1 MNIRIGTR
9 GSQLALWQAHY
20 VADRLHRGGLTT
32 DIITISTKG
41 DQQQEVSIAEIG
53 TQGVFTQEIE
63 AQLQGG
69 AIDIAV
75 HSAKD
80 LPSELPGPFEIIAF
94 TERERATDVLLSH
107 KNLSELTSAS
117 DWVVGTSSARRR
129 ALLNHYYPALRTV
142 DMRGNL
148 QTRVAKM
155 QAGQCDALMLA
166 YAGVHRMKYD
176 EMIRH
181 EFSLQQIIPPVGQGS
196 IAVEVL
202 RTLDNKKKKRVRQ
215 CVDHPAAALQLRTE
229 RAFLRTLRGGCSIP
243 VFAHAEVADGHLR
256 IRGGVV
262 SLDGQ
267 HLVSDQV
274 EGPLETAETVG
285 EQLAQQ
291 VLQQGGKQILNEIRA
306 SSL

>member
-9 GSQLALWQAHY
+9 GSQLALWQAHH
-20 VADRLHRGGLTT
+20 VADRLQRGGLTT
-32 DIITISTKG
+32 EIITISTKG
-41 DQQQEVSIAEIG
+41 DQRQEVSIAEIG

-63 AQLQGG
+63 AQLQAH

-80 LPSELPGPFEIIAF
+80 LPSELPEPFEIVAF
-94 TERERATDVLLSH
+94 TERERPTDVLLSH
-107 KNLSELTSAS
+107 KTLPELTSAS

-129 ALLNHYYPALRTV
+129 ALLNHFYPKLQTV

-166 YAGVHRMKYD
+166 YAGVHRMQYD

-181 EFSLQQIIPPVGQGS
+181 EFPLLQITPPVGQGC
-196 IAVEVL
+196 IAVEML
-202 RTLDNKKKKRVRQ
+202 RTLEEEKKELIRQ
-215 CVDHPAAALQLRTE
+215 HVNHPPTALQLRTE

-243 VFAHAEVADGHLR
+243 VFAHAETIDGRLR

-267 HLVSDQV
+267 HLVVDQA
-274 EGPLETAETVG
+274 EGPETTAEALG
-285 EQLAQQ
+285 EQLAQR
-291 VLQQGGKQILNEIRA
+291 VLQRGGEQILADIRA
-306 SSL
+306 

>member
-20 VADRLHRGGLTT
+20 VADRLQRGGSTT
-32 DIITISTKG
+32 EIVTISTKG
-41 DQQQEVSIAEIG
+41 DQRQEVSIAQIG

-63 AQLQGG
+63 AQLQ
-69 AIDIAV
+69 ARTIDIAV

-80 LPSELPGPFEIIAF
+80 LPSELPEPFEIIAF
-94 TERERATDVLLSH
+94 TERERPTDVLLSH
-107 KNLSELTSAS
+107 KNLSDLTSAS
-117 DWVVGTSSARRR
+117 GWIVGTSSARRR
-129 ALLNHYYPALRTV
+129 ALLNHHYPALRTV

-181 EFSLQQIIPPVGQGS
+181 EFSLEQVTPPVGQGS

-202 RTLDNKKKKRVRQ
+202 GALDEEKKEWVRQ
-215 CVDHPAAALQLRTE
+215 HVNHPVTARQLRAE

-243 VFAHAEVADGHLR
+243 VFAHAELAGSQLR

-262 SLDGQ
+262 SIDGQ
-267 HLVSDQV
+267 HLVVDQV
-274 EGPLETAETVG
+274 EGPEVTAEALG
-285 EQLAQQ
+285 EQLAQR
-291 VLQQGGKQILNEIRA
+291 VLQQGGKQILDEIRA
-306 SSL
+306 S

>member
-20 VADRLHRGGLTT
+20 VADRLQRGGLTT
-32 DIITISTKG
+32 EIVTISTKG
-41 DQQQEVSIAEIG
+41 DQRQEVSIAEIG

-63 AQLQGG
+63 AQLQ
-69 AIDIAV
+69 AQTIDIAV

-80 LPSELPGPFEIIAF
+80 LPSELPEPFEIVAF
-94 TERERATDVLLSH
+94 TERERPTDVLLSH
-107 KNLSELTSAS
+107 KNLSDLTPAS

-129 ALLNHYYPALRTV
+129 ALLNHHYPALRTV
-142 DMRGNL
+142 DIRGNL

-181 EFSLQQIIPPVGQGS
+181 EFPLLEITPPVGQGC
-196 IAVEVL
+196 IAVEAL
-202 RTLDNKKKKRVRQ
+202 RTLAKEKKELLRQ
-215 CVDHPAAALQLRTE
+215 CVNHPVTALQLCTE

-243 VFAHAEVADGHLR
+243 VFAHAEVANNHLR

-267 HLVSDQV
+267 HLVVDQL
-274 EGPLETAETVG
+274 EGPEATAEALG
-285 EQLAQQ
+285 EQLAQR
-291 VLQQGGKQILNEIRA
+291 VLQQGGEQILAKIRT
-306 SSL
+306 

>member
-20 VADRLHRGGLTT
+20 VADRLRQGGLTT
-32 DIITISTKG
+32 EIITISTKG
-41 DQQQEVSIAEIG
+41 DQRQEVSIAEIG

-63 AQLQGG
+63 AQLL
-69 AIDIAV
+69 ARTIDIAV

-80 LPSELPGPFEIIAF
+80 LPSELPDPFEIIAF
-94 TERERATDVLLSH
+94 TERERPTDVLLSH
-107 KNLSELTSAS
+107 KNLPDLTSAS

-129 ALLNHYYPALRTV
+129 ALLNHHYPALRTV

-155 QAGQCDALMLA
+155 QAGHCDALMLA

-181 EFSLQQIIPPVGQGS
+181 EFPLEQVTPPVGQGC

-202 RTLDNKKKKRVRQ
+202 RTLKEEKRALVHQ
-215 CVDHPAAALQLRTE
+215 CINHATTALQLRTE

-243 VFAHAEVADGHLR
+243 VFAHAEVADDRLR

-262 SLDGQ
+262 SLNGQ
-267 HLVSDQV
+267 HLVMDQL
-274 EGPLETAETVG
+274 EGSEATAEALG
-285 EQLAQQ
+285 EQLAQR
-291 VLQQGGKQILNEIRA
+291 VLQQGGKQILDEIRA
-306 SSL
+306 

>member
-9 GSQLALWQAHY
+9 GSRLALWQAHY
-20 VADRLHRGGLTT
+20 VADRLQRGGSTT
-32 DIITISTKG
+32 EIITISTKG
-41 DQQQEVSIAEIG
+41 DQRQEVSIAEIG

-63 AQLQGG
+63 AQLRAQT
-69 AIDIAV
+69 IDIAV

-80 LPSELPGPFEIIAF
+80 LPSELPEAFELIAF
-94 TERERATDVLLSH
+94 TERERPTDVLLSH
-107 KNLSELTSAS
+107 KNLPELTSAS

-129 ALLNHYYPALRTV
+129 ALLNHHYPALRTV

-181 EFSLQQIIPPVGQGS
+181 EFPLPEITPPVGQGS
-196 IAVEVL
+196 IAVEAL
-202 RTLDNKKKKRVRQ
+202 CTLAQEKRSLVQQ
-215 CVDHPAAALQLRTE
+215 CVNHAATALQLRTE

-243 VFAHAEVADGHLR
+243 VFAHAELADSHLR

-267 HLVSDQV
+267 RLVMDQL
-274 EGPLETAETVG
+274 EGPEATAEALG

-291 VLQQGGKQILNEIRA
+291 VLQQGGEQILSEIRA
-306 SSL
+306 S

>member
-20 VADRLHRGGLTT
+20 VADRLHQGGLTT
-32 DIITISTKG
+32 EIVTISTKG
-41 DQQQEVSIAEIG
+41 DQRQEVSIAEIG

-63 AQLQGG
+63 TQLQ
-69 AIDIAV
+69 ARTIDIAV

-80 LPSELPGPFEIIAF
+80 LPSELPEPFEIVAF
-94 TERERATDVLLSH
+94 TERERPNDVLLSH
-107 KNLSELTSAS
+107 KNLSDLSAS
-117 DWVVGTSSARRR
+117 SHWVVGTSSARRR
-129 ALLNHYYPALRTV
+129 ALLNHFYPALQTV

-148 QTRVAKM
+148 QTRIAKM
-155 QAGQCDALMLA
+155 QDGQCDALMLA

-176 EMIRH
+176 AMIRH
-181 EFSLQQIIPPVGQGS
+181 EFSLQQITPPVGQGS

-202 RTLDNKKKKRVRQ
+202 RTLDEEKKALIKQYVN
-215 CVDHPAAALQLRTE
+215 HPATALQLRTE

-243 VFAHAEVADGHLR
+243 VFAHAELADGQLR

-267 HLVSDQV
+267 HMVVDQA
-274 EGPLETAETVG
+274 EGPPETAETVG
-285 EQLAQQ
+285 DRLAQR
-291 VLQQGGKQILNEIRA
+291 VLQQGGKQILDEIRT
-306 SSL
+306 

>member
-9 GSQLALWQAHY
+9 GSRLALWQAHY
-20 VADRLHRGGLTT
+20 VADRLQRGGLTT
-32 DIITISTKG
+32 EIITISTQG
-41 DQQQEVSIAEIG
+41 DRRQEVSIAEIG

-63 AQLQGG
+63 AQLQ
-69 AIDIAV
+69 ARTIDIAV

-80 LPSELPGPFEIIAF
+80 LPSELPEPFELIAF
-94 TERERATDVLLSH
+94 TERECPTDVLVSH
-107 KNLSELTSAS
+107 KDLPDLTAAS

-129 ALLNHYYPALRTV
+129 ALLNHHYPALQTV

-181 EFSLQQIIPPVGQGS
+181 EFPLLEITPPVGQGC
-196 IAVEVL
+196 IAIEAL
-202 RTLDNKKKKRVRQ
+202 RTLAKEKRALVQQ
-215 CVDHPAAALQLRTE
+215 CVNHAATALQLRTE

-243 VFAHAEVADGHLR
+243 VFAHAELADSHLR

-267 HLVSDQV
+267 RLVMDQV
-274 EGPLETAETVG
+274 EGPKVAAEALG
-285 EQLAQQ
+285 EQLAQR
-291 VLQQGGKQILNEIRA
+291 VLQQGGKQILDEIRA
-306 SSL
+306 

>member
-20 VADRLHRGGLTT
+20 VADRLQRGGFTT
-32 DIITISTKG
+32 EIVTISTKG
-41 DQQQEVSIAEIG
+41 DQRQEVSIADIG

-63 AQLQGG
+63 AQLQ
-69 AIDIAV
+69 ARTIDIAV

-80 LPSELPGPFEIIAF
+80 LPSELPEPFELIAF
-94 TERERATDVLLSH
+94 TERERPTDVLLSH
-107 KNLSELTSAS
+107 KNLSDLTSAS

-129 ALLNHYYPALRTV
+129 ALLRHHYPALRTV

-155 QAGQCDALMLA
+155 RAGQCDALMLA

-176 EMIRH
+176 EMIQH
-181 EFSLQQIIPPVGQGS
+181 EFPLNQITPPVGQGC
-196 IAVEVL
+196 IAVEAL
-202 RTLDNKKKKRVRQ
+202 RTMPKEKQALVRQ
-215 CVDHPAAALQLRTE
+215 CVNHPVTALQLRTE

-243 VFAHAEVADGHLR
+243 VFAHAQVTEGHLR

-267 HLVSDQV
+267 CLVVDQL
-274 EGPLETAETVG
+274 EGPEAAAEALG
-285 EQLAQQ
+285 EQLAQR
-291 VLQQGGKQILNEIRA
+291 VLQQGGKQILDEIRV
-306 SSL
+306 S